1 MALYLTKLDKEA
13 SEEIEK
19 KLINFDIIVEKTKR
33 IRKHV
38 SMAKTI
44 LKYFNGNFQ
53 PYIIVVD
60 NFESLGNSLY
70 SILKN
75 SIELNQ
81 KGVRIFLADR
91 FNYFCAESNLRNLL
105 EFEKRRLSRSAGSAK
120 ATRERKNSRLGRRK
134 GARVKSIFD
143 KHKSRI
149 KKLHNIGLSK
159 TKIIEKIGEGTPQA
173 LGKYI
178 KRLEEERNNKEK
190 RDLNSMHLHKND
202 GSYGLGGMFN

>member
-1 MALYLTKLDKEA
+1 MTLYLTKLDKEA
-13 SEEIEK
+13 SEEIKK
-19 KLINFDIIVEKTKR
+19 KLIGNGTTIEKTKR

-38 SMAKTI
+38 SMTKTI
-44 LKYFNGNFQ
+44 LKYFNDNFQ
-53 PYIIVVD
+53 PHIIVVD
-60 NFESLGNSLY
+60 NFESLGSSLY

-81 KGVRIFLADR
+81 KGVRIFLADKIV
-91 FNYFCAESNLRNLL
+91 FFDAINNLHNLL

-178 KRLEEERNNKEK
+178 KRLEEERNDKEK
-190 RDLNSMHLHKND
+190 KDLSSMYLYKND
-202 GSYGLGGMFN
+202 GSYGPGGMFN